1 MQIPVQEFSKP
12 CPCGHKH
19 DIFVRDIRI
28 GKGVLSCIPG
38 LLREGGFSSP
48 TVVCDENTFAAAGE
62 RIVSLLGGCPF
73 VSLSPEGLHADE
85 HAVEK
90 LLSLLTD
97 KTDILIAVGSGT
109 VHDITRYCA
118 NERRIP
124 FFSVPTA
131 ASVDGFVS
139 TVAAM
144 TWHGFKKSFIAVS
157 PLYVVADSE
166 IFSKA
171 PARLTAAG
179 IGDLLGKYT
188 AIADWR
194 IAHEV
199 TGEYLCERICGMEL
213 EAIRTVCENLTAIR
227 AGDEQASEQL
237 MYGLLLSG
245 LAMQM
250 IGNSRPASGSEHHM
264 SHLWEMEVINPHTD
278 AYHGEK
284 VGAGLLYAAKAYH
297 AVRARILDKKLKL
310 KEYKGLETALL
321 EETFGRRGLTES
333 LLEENSPDPLLE
345 IQPQKLLESL
355 PRIAQILGDIPA
367 PENLRG
373 LLARAEAPLS
383 LTDIGLEEDICP
395 LTLRLSPYV
404 RRRLTFMRLIKLFDL
419 DIQGL

>member
-1 MQIPVQEFSKP
+1 MQIPVSEFSKP

-28 GKGVLSCIPG
+28 GKGVLSDIPG

-62 RIVSLLGGCPF
+62 KVVSLLGGCPF
-73 VSLSPEGLHADE
+73 VCLPPEGLHADE

-90 LLSLLTD
+90 VLSQLSD
-97 KTDILIAVGSGT
+97 KTDILIAAGSGT
-109 VHDITRYCA
+109 IHDTTRYCA
-118 NERRIP
+118 NERHIP
-124 FFSVPTA
+124 FLSVPTA

-144 TWHGFKKSFIAVS
+144 TWQGFKRTFIAVS
-157 PLYVVADSE
+157 PIYVVADSE

-179 IGDLLGKYT
+179 VGDLLGKYT

-194 IAHEV
+194 IAHEL
-199 TGEYLCERICGMEL
+199 TDEYLCERLCDMEL
-213 EAIRTVCENLTAIR
+213 EAINTVCENLDAIR

-250 IGNSRPASGSEHHM
+250 IGDSRPASGAEHHM
-264 SHLWEMEVINPHTD
+264 SHLWEMEVINPHTG

-284 VGAGLLYAAKAYH
+284 VGVGLLYAAKAYH
-297 AVRARILDKKLKL
+297 TVRARILDKTLQL
-310 KEYKGLETALL
+310 KEYTGLETALM
-321 EETFGRRGLTES
+321 EETFGRRGLSGE
-333 LLEENSPDPLLE
+333 LLRENTPDPLLAIE
-345 IQPQKLLESL
+345 PQKLRDSL
-355 PRIAQILGDIPA
+355 PRIAQILDGIPA
-367 PENLRG
+367 SETLRDI
-373 LLARAEAPLS
+373 LSRAGAPLS
-383 LTDIGLEEDICP
+383 LTDIGLTEDIRP

-404 RRRLTFMRLIKLFDL
+404 RNRLTFMRVIKLFDL
-419 DIQGL
+419 DTETL

>member
-1 MQIPVQEFSKP
+1 MQIPVHEFSKE

-19 DIFVRDIRI
+19 AVDVRDIRI
-28 GKGVLSCIPG
+28 GRGVLSAIPS
-38 LLREGGFSSP
+38 LVKEGGFRSP
-48 TVVCDENTFAAAGE
+48 LVICDENTYAAAGGQ
-62 RIVSLLGGCPF
+62 VCSLLDGCPF
-73 VSLSPEGLHADE
+73 IRLRPDGLHADE
-85 HAVEK
+85 HAVEQVLRALPAGID
-90 LLSLLTD
+90 LLV
-97 KTDILIAVGSGT
+97 AVGSGT

-118 NERRIP
+118 NERGLP

-144 TWHGFKKSFIAVS
+144 TWHGFKKSFIAIA
-157 PLYVVADSE
+157 PLYVVADSV

-194 IAHEV
+194 IAHAV
-199 TGEYLCERICGMEL
+199 TGEYLCDRICAMEL
-213 EAIRTVCENLTAIR
+213 EAIRTVCENLDAIR
-227 AGDEQASEQL
+227 AGDAEASEQL

-264 SHLWEMEVINPHTD
+264 SHLWEMEVINPHTG

-284 VGAGLLYAAKAYH
+284 VGVGLLYAAAAYH
-297 AVRARILDKKLKL
+297 QVRSRILEGTLSLKD
-310 KEYKGLETALL
+310 YSGLETALF
-321 EETFGRRGLTES
+321 EETFGKRGMC
-333 LLEENSPDPLLE
+333 EEVLRENTPDPLAAISPEKLRE
-345 IQPQKLLESL
+345 CLPQ
-355 PRIAQILGDIPA
+355 IADILGEIPE
-367 PENLRG
+367 PEALRS
-373 LLARAEAPLS
+373 LLARAGAPLS
-383 LTDIGLEEDICP
+383 LTDIGLTEDIRP

-404 RRRLTFMRLIKLFDL
+404 RSRLTLMRLMKCFDL
-419 DIQGL
+419 DMNSL